1 MKPGRLGAKPP
12 PFRTRNE
19 SDMAEAVNTPHIA
32 PNGAEIAE
40 TILLPGDP
48 LRAKFIADTYLENV
62 VQFNTV
68 RNMFG
73 FTGDYKGQ
81 RISVMGT
88 GMGIPSASLYAHELI
103 HTFGVKNL
111 IRIGTCGGMAEGL
124 DLFDLVVAS
133 AASTD
138 SNFMH
143 HYKLP
148 GTFAPTASWPLLSA
162 VAKEAEAQ
170 GKTLNVGNVLSSDV
184 FYRSDFSDAA
194 KWAEMGVLAVEM
206 ETAGIYAVAAAAGVQ
221 ALSVFTVSDHLFK
234 GVETTAEQ
242 RQTAFTDMME
252 LVLPVA
258 ASL

>member
-1 MKPGRLGAKPP
+1 M
-12 PFRTRNE
+12 TEN
-19 SDMAEAVNTPHIA
+19 VNTPHIA
-32 PNGAEIAE
+32 PHGAEIAE

-48 LRAKFIADTYLENV
+48 LRAKFIADTYLQNV

-73 FTGDYKGQ
+73 FTGDYKGS

-103 HTFGVKNL
+103 HSFGVKNL
-111 IRIGTCGGMAEGL
+111 IRIGTCGGLSTNL
-124 DLFDLVVAS
+124 DLFDIVVAS

-138 SNFMH
+138 SNFLH

-148 GTFAPTASWPLLSA
+148 GTYAPTASWPLLSA
-162 VAKEAEAQ
+162 VAKEAKTQ
-170 GKTLNVGNVLSSDV
+170 NLTLNVGNVLSSDV
-184 FYRSDFSDAA
+184 FYRADPSDAQ
-194 KWAEMGVLAVEM
+194 KWADMGVLAVEM
-206 ETAGIYAVAAAAGVQ
+206 ETAGIYSVAAAAGVQ

-234 GVETTAEQ
+234 GVETTADE
-242 RQTAFTDMME
+242 RQTAFTGMME

>member
-1 MKPGRLGAKPP
+1 M
-12 PFRTRNE
+12 TENV
-19 SDMAEAVNTPHIA
+19 STPHIA
-32 PNGAEIAE
+32 PKGAEIAE

-73 FTGDYKGQ
+73 FTGDYKGS

-88 GMGIPSASLYAHELI
+88 GMGIPSASLYTHELI

-111 IRIGTCGGMAEGL
+111 IRIGTCGGLSTNL
-124 DLFDLVVAS
+124 DLFDIVVAA

-138 SNFMH
+138 SNFLH

-148 GTFAPTASWPLLSA
+148 GTYAPTASWPLLSA
-162 VAKEAEAQ
+162 VAKEAAAQ
-170 GKTLNVGNVLSSDV
+170 NLTLNVGNVLSSDV
-184 FYRSDFSDAA
+184 FYRAEPSDAQ
-194 KWAEMGVLAVEM
+194 KWADMGVLAVEM
-206 ETAGIYAVAAAAGVQ
+206 ETAGIYSVAAAAGVQ

-234 GVETTAEQ
+234 GVETTAEE
-242 RQTAFTDMME
+242 RQTAFTGMME